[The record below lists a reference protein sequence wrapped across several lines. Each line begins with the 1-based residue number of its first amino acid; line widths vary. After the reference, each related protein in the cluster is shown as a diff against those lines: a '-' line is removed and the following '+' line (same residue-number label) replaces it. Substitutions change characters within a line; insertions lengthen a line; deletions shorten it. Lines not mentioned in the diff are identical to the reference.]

1 MLRGIELNRPI
12 FRIDIMLLLS
22 FPEDLSVFYGCEI
35 VKASF
40 GEFAC
45 FLYFFCDRARNKLSS
60 ERRKKKQSW
69 MLRS

>member
-22 FPEDLSVFYGCEI
+22 FSEDLSVFYGCEI

-45 FLYFFCDRARNKLSS
+45 FL
-60 ERRKKKQSW
+60 
-69 MLRS
+69 